1 MQAIVL
7 IKQVPDVRAGS
18 VGTRPDG
25 TIDRASAAAIT
36 NPTDLHAVEAA
47 LRLADEVWAITMGPA
62 RAESSLREVIALGVD
77 RGVLLQDRLFAGS
90 DTWATAN
97 VLAAAIRHLGGA
109 DIILCG
115 SSALDGE
122 TGHVGPQVAQRL
134 GLPQVTMC
142 EEARSEE
149 GHLIVRRIVEGGYE
163 VRSCPLPAVI
173 TVAETGFLPRYPTLP
188 GRRRA
193 HRAELTVLGAD
204 DLALD
209 ETAAGLNA
217 SPTKVAHMEMV
228 PMPKTECRFVGD
240 HMSIEDLVRSVISDR
255 AATPTSG
262 EPGTRTPSVS
272 VEPTQSPDAGIWV
285 VCEIRDGS
293 LTSGSAELISK
304 SVELA
309 STLETSVAALLI
321 GSGLDRASETAA
333 EFGAD
338 LLLVADDPRLKWYL
352 GLPEARI
359 AHRAI
364 DSREPEIVM
373 MSATTMGRDLAPR
386 LAAMLDTGIAAD
398 CTDIY
403 IDDWRRRDV
412 VYTDLLHQVR
422 PAMAGGVLATC
433 LCPEKRPQV
442 ATVREGVFEAVP
454 HNRRPIVES
463 IAMDL
468 PDDDFSVQI
477 MERRLQTAEVGLS
490 DADVVVAGGSGCSAA
505 NWHLVEQLAAQIGG
519 RVGASRAAVEAGL
532 APRSR
537 QVGQTGSTVH
547 PRLYIACGI
556 SGALQ
561 HVVGMK
567 HSSTVLAINRDPNA
581 AIFRFAHYGIV
592 GDVTDVLPRL
602 TQAFADIGDD
612 V

>member
-1 MQAIVL
+1 
-7 IKQVPDVRAGS
+7 
-18 VGTRPDG
+18 
-25 TIDRASAAAIT
+25 
-36 NPTDLHAVEAA
+36 
-47 LRLADEVWAITMGPA
+47 
-62 RAESSLREVIALGVD
+62 
-77 RGVLLQDRLFAGS
+77 
-90 DTWATAN
+90 
-97 VLAAAIRHLGGA
+97 
-109 DIILCG
+109 
-115 SSALDGE
+115 
-122 TGHVGPQVAQRL
+122 
-134 GLPQVTMC
+134 
-142 EEARSEE
+142 
-149 GHLIVRRIVEGGYE
+149 
-163 VRSCPLPAVI
+163 
-173 TVAETGFLPRYPTLP
+173 
-188 GRRRA
+188 
-193 HRAELTVLGAD
+193 
-204 DLALD
+204 
-209 ETAAGLNA
+209 
-217 SPTKVAHMEMV
+217 
-228 PMPKTECRFVGD
+228 
-240 HMSIEDLVRSVISDR
+240 
-255 AATPTSG
+255 
-262 EPGTRTPSVS
+262 
-272 VEPTQSPDAGIWV
+272 
-285 VCEIRDGS
+285 
-293 LTSGSAELISK
+293 
-304 SVELA
+304 
-309 STLETSVAALLI
+309 
-321 GSGLDRASETAA
+321 
-333 EFGAD
+333 
-338 LLLVADDPRLKWYL
+338 
-352 GLPEARI
+352 
-359 AHRAI
+359 
-364 DSREPEIVM
+364 
-373 MSATTMGRDLAPR
+373 
-386 LAAMLDTGIAAD
+386 
-398 CTDIY
+398 
-403 IDDWRRRDV
+403 
-412 VYTDLLHQVR
+412 
-422 PAMAGGVLATC
+422 MAGGVLATC